1 MNAKA
6 KKAASKKA
14 KSAAKATN
22 TATPAD
28 APTRKE
34 KRSASETLKKY
45 RVKYVHTDGY
55 AGLSINNG
63 DKIADALKMCEPSRV
78 VRIAEVVLPGLKKGE
93 LTKRYAKLNPGM
105 QRMNSGN
112 RIRAAVKKGTIT
124 AAAVKRAITS
134 TK

>member
-6 KKAASKKA
+6 KKAASKK
-14 KSAAKATN
+14 SAAN
-22 TATPAD
+22 EATPAT

-34 KRSASETLKKY
+34 KRSMAATLKNA
-45 RVKYVHTDGY
+45 RGRYVHTDGY

-63 DKIADALKMCEPSRV
+63 DKIADALKMCEPQRV
-78 VRIAEVVLPGLKKGE
+78 VRIAEAVLPGLNKGD
-93 LTKRYAKLNPGM
+93 LQKRYAKLNPGQ

-112 RIRAAVKKGTIT
+112 RIRAAIKKGTIT
-124 AAAVKRAITS
+124 QTALKRAITA